1 MESLLA
7 HKGSS
12 YTIVAAAKLEP
23 EICYVRALVRGVFKV
38 LGTVH
43 SIVLCKIQYSDLPAC
58 SQKQSTM
65 FWTYEQQSMFSLKI
79 VWKYEQ
85 QSMFSL

>member
-38 LGTVH
+38 H

-58 SQKQSTM
+58 TQKQSTM
-65 FWTYEQQSMFSLKI
+65 FWTYEQQSTGMFSLKI

>member
-23 EICYVRALVRGVFKV
+23 EICYVRALVRGVF
-38 LGTVH
+38 TVH

-65 FWTYEQQSMFSLKI
+65 FWTYEQQSTGMFSLKI